1 MNLDEITDAIND
13 HNRNLVPAKST
24 AIDSLIAIG
33 DGMANNIDV
42 RLGNCEIVAMWREAV
57 AAVKREAV

>member
-24 AIDSLIAIG
+24 AIDRLIDIG

-42 RLGNCEIVAMWREAV
+42 RLGHCEIVEMWRAAV
-57 AAVKREAV
+57 AKVRLEEV